1 MKTKFLCSSFLGSE
15 SLFTKEVSLS
25 DKRIGFIPTASVVEE
40 YDSYVLE
47 AYQFLKERAKHV
59 LTINLDQVEFC
70 ELKDLLSTVDI
81 LYISGGNTF
90 YLLQA
95 VYNSGFDRL
104 MTDYLAKG
112 NYLIGESAGAVI
124 MTPDISY
131 IHVMDD
137 DRVVESK
144 VTKGLGLVDRP
155 IIPHVESEY
164 LGQAAAEIL
173 NTYEHQPFYA
183 LTDQDALF
191 F

>member
-15 SLFTKEVSLS
+15 SLFTKEVSLR

-40 YDSYVLE
+40 HDSYVLE
-47 AYQFLKERAKHV
+47 AYQFFQKRAKHV
-59 LTINLDQVEFC
+59 LSIHLDQVDYY
-70 ELKDLLSTVDI
+70 ELKKLLSTIDV

-95 VYNSGFDRL
+95 VYNSGFDQL
-104 MTDYLAKG
+104 ITDYLANG

-137 DRVVESK
+137 NRVVESST
-144 VTKGLGLVDRP
+144 TKGLGLVDRP

-173 NTYEHQPFYA
+173 SAYAHHSFYA
-183 LTDQDALF
+183 LTDQEALF